1 MEINKK
7 IQEAIKALQ
16 NQDLDKT
23 ISICND
29 ILEKSKDNSIVYNIC
44 GLALQ
49 KKKII

>member
-7 IQEAIKALQ
+7 IQEAIKSLQ

-23 ISICND
+23 ISICCV
-29 ILEKSKDNSIVYNIC
+29 ILENNKDNSIVYNIY

-49 KKKII
+49 KKKFI